1 MTIAV
6 GGTPADSRSAAGRGA
21 GVTAPSRTAAEPV
34 SRSAAP
40 ALPGPRGP
48 VSAGLLAALRAAAD
62 PAATFAPVA
71 LSDPGDPGDPGDPW
85 GEDLQLALYTCY
97 ELHYQGFADVD
108 PDWEWHPWQ
117 LALRSALE
125 QAFLAAVRAA
135 TGEPPPLARAL
146 AGLLADDT
154 GGTGPSHHLLDHGE
168 RWQAREYVAHRSL
181 YHLKEA
187 DPQMWVVPRLP
198 NPAKAALV
206 TVQYDE
212 YGAGRPERAHAQLFA
227 EMMAD
232 LDLDPSYGHY
242 LDAVPAPALAV
253 VNLMSLFGLHRSLR
267 GALIGQFATVE
278 ITSPPGAARLAAAL
292 ERLGASPAGTL
303 FYREHVVA
311 DAVHEQLVRRTV
323 ITPLVEDDPSLGPD
337 IAFGIAATTAV
348 EARFGA
354 HVVGCWR
361 DGRSSL
367 RTPLTAL
374 APQAKS

>member
-1 MTIAV
+1 MTA
-6 GGTPADSRSAAGRGA
+6 T
-21 GVTAPSRTAAEPV
+21 TAPP
-34 SRSAAP
+34 
-40 ALPGPRGP
+40 LPGPRGP
-48 VSAGLLAALRAAAD
+48 VSSGLLATLRTAPGATGRLAR
-62 PAATFAPVA
+62 PAPA
-71 LSDPGDPGDPGDPW
+71 DPW
-85 GEDLQLALYTCY
+85 GEDAQLALYVCY
-97 ELHYQGFADVD
+97 ELHYQGFAEVD
-108 PDWEWHPWQ
+108 PDWEWHPSV
-117 LALRSALE
+117 LALRAALE
-125 QAFLAAVRAA
+125 QAFLAALHREVGR
-135 TGEPPPLARAL
+135 PPSLKQAL
-146 AGLLADDT
+146 AELLAEDSD
-154 GGTGPSHHLLDHGE
+154 GTGPSHHLLEHGQ
-168 RWQAREYVAHRSL
+168 RRQLREYLAHRSL

-198 NPAKAALV
+198 HPAKAALV

-232 LDLDPSYGHY
+232 LDLDPTYGHY
-242 LDAVPAPALAV
+242 LDTVPAPALAV

-267 GALIGQFATVE
+267 GALVGQFATVE

-323 ITPLVEDDPSLGPD
+323 ITPLVRDDPALGPD

-354 HVVGCWR
+354 HLLGCWQQ
-361 DGRSSL
+361 DRSSL
-367 RTPLTAL
+367 LTPLPDSPPTEGA
-374 APQAKS
+374 A